1 MAGGLKMDT
10 KKIGLRIRG
19 LRVERD
25 FKQEKLAEILKV
37 DRSTLSKIESGT
49 NTPTTRILI
58 ELKRIFSVSID
69 WILFGTGPRKYIG
82 TDKYNHDLEGL
93 LENISSDKILKH
105 AILSYF
111 YTYKSDKKK
120 ALETPKET
128 PIENKGTGGNHGA

>member
-10 KKIGLRIRG
+10 KKIGLRIKG
-19 LRVERD
+19 LRVEKD
-25 FKQEKLAEILKV
+25 FKQEKLAGILKI

-69 WILFGTGPRKYIG
+69 WILFGAGPGKYIG
-82 TDKYNHDLEGL
+82 TDKYNHDLEEL
-93 LENISSDKILKH
+93 LEGINKDKILKH

-111 YTYKSDKKK
+111 YAYKIDKKK
-120 ALETPKET
+120 ALEIPKET
-128 PIENKGTGGNHGA
+128 ANENK